1 MISLRVSTLFPS
13 LSQPRIGDLLQSME
27 AVLQEGGDSEEAM
40 GEDHCHHGPSLVAPS
55 PSNGRYSYLH
65 SSLNKMYLSSI
76 CIYSAS
82 VSQPVDTES
91 VTAGLEDL
99 QLGQGNNCLAINVST
114 CSKLYTQL
122 CTHACSCFW
131 WILWRW

>member
-1 MISLRVSTLFPS
+1 
-13 LSQPRIGDLLQSME
+13 ME

-99 QLGQGNNCLAINVST
+99 QLGQGNNCLAINVSI

-122 CTHACSCFW
+122 CTHVHVFGGSYGDGEQETQLQATRP
-131 WILWRW
+131 IGTKGRRIYH